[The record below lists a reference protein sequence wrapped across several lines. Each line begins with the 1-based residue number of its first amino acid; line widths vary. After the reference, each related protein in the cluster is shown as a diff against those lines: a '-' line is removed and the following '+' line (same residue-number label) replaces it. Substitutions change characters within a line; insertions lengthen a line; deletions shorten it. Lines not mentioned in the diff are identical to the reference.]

1 MYMKYV
7 QMKNVLKHKFPMFK
21 DLMTKNKS
29 VGFDVILP
37 GVTSSLFINKLENLK
52 LEDNS
57 NQNLNP
63 KIKNKNKDNKKDK
76 LVMVDNDS
84 ECDEKDHI
92 TKIPI
97 SLIAKQLFSDLN
109 VINGFRSLY
118 TKYIDPSNASFMINI
133 SSQNR
138 QNLIN
143 LLDSRH
149 YQRLHQTRRKVPSV
163 RALIRMV
170 SHGHSAKSVELNKQ
184 IQGASVETGDA
195 TGGQSETT
203 IEIDSTQE
211 QQQQQQQT
219 KKRKNMGKD
228 YSLVNEQYER
238 HKYKNRTNAMEW
250 LLKTLTIDMDLA
262 AKEISV
268 LMNDSFTRFKGQ
280 YK

>member
-1 MYMKYV
+1 
-7 QMKNVLKHKFPMFK
+7 MKNVLKHKFPMFK
-21 DLMTKNKS
+21 KLMKENKS
-29 VGFDVILP
+29 VAFDVTLP
-37 GVTSSLFINKLENLK
+37 EVTSSLFINKLENLK

-163 RALIRMV
+163 RALIRKV
-170 SHGHSAKSVELNKQ
+170 SR
-184 IQGASVETGDA
+184 
-195 TGGQSETT
+195 GQSLRDLGLNEQ
-203 IEIDSTQE
+203 IKDNSDGDNDVKEDSAQSE
-211 QQQQQQQT
+211 QRV
-219 KKRKNMGKD
+219 KKKKKSGKD

-268 LMNDSFTRFKGQ
+268 LMNDSFTRFKVQ